1 MKWVLGL
8 GASIFAIAMGLAATT
23 TIPAAAVSIDD
34 AIFKFLPPETQGI
47 VFIDVA
53 ALRNASLVRDA
64 LKDQKLTSPRGW
76 DDFVQATGMVPERD
90 IDKVTI
96 GKLDAQ
102 DGLVIIQ
109 GRIDKFKIEQFLKD
123 KGKQPQAYLGRN
135 LYLDGDGAFVLLD
148 NVALLGKLSA
158 VKKAIDQMQLPGSS
172 PLRRDLMAAIQT
184 IETGNQVWGV
194 GDFSVNDLGTLGV
207 RGPAPAVEMLK
218 SLKSGTYQMRV
229 DTGIHARAI
238 GNFAD
243 AESAKNIGDL
253 ARGAIAVAKLQ
264 VAKQQP
270 DMVLLLDGIQ
280 VSNSGPTLTVRIE
293 EAGELLMKLK
303 DLRAYSPTR
312 EEGWTRH

>member
-1 MKWVLGL
+1 MKWVLGA
-8 GASIFAIAMGLAATT
+8 ASIFAIAMGWAATT
-23 TIPAAAVSIDD
+23 TIPAATVSIDD
-34 AIFKFLPPETQGI
+34 ATFKFLPPETQGI

-53 ALRNASLVRDA
+53 ALRNAPFVQDV
-64 LKDQKLTSPRGW
+64 LKDQKVTPPSGW
-76 DDFVQATGMVPERD
+76 DEFVKATGTNPEQD

-96 GKLDAQ
+96 GKLNAPDA
-102 DGLVIIQ
+102 LVILQ
-109 GRIDKFKIEQFLKD
+109 GRLDKFKIEQYLKD
-123 KGKQPQAYLGRN
+123 KGKHPQAYLGHS

-148 NVALLGKLSA
+148 NVVLLGKLSA
-158 VKKAIDQMQLPGSS
+158 VKKAIDQIQLPGSS

-184 IETGNQVWGV
+184 IEAGNQVWGV

-218 SLKSGTYQMRV
+218 SLKSGTYEMRV
-229 DTGIHARAI
+229 DSGIHARAI

-243 AESAKNIGDL
+243 SESAKNIGDL
-253 ARGAIAVAKLQ
+253 ARGAIAVAKMQ

-270 DMVLLLDGIQ
+270 DMVQLLDGIQ

-303 DLRAYSPTR
+303 DIRAVPLPR
-312 EEGWTRH
+312 

>member
-1 MKWVLGL
+1 MKWVL
-8 GASIFAIAMGLAATT
+8 GASIFAIVMGWAATT
-23 TIPAAAVSIDD
+23 TIPAATVSIDD
-34 AIFKFLPPETQGI
+34 AILKFLPPETQGI

-53 ALRNASLVRDA
+53 ALRDASFVRDV
-64 LKDQKLTSPRGW
+64 LKDQKVTAPREW
-76 DDFVQATGMVPERD
+76 DEFAKATGTNPESD

-96 GKLDAQ
+96 GKLNAQ

-109 GRIDKFKIEQFLKD
+109 GRLDKFKIEQYLKD
-123 KGKQPQAYLGRN
+123 KGKHPQAYLGHS
-135 LYLDGDGAFVLLD
+135 LYVDGDSAFVLLD

-172 PLRRDLMAAIQT
+172 PLRPDLMAAIQT

-207 RGPAPAVEMLK
+207 RGPAPVVEMLK

-270 DMVLLLDGIQ
+270 DIVLLLDGIQ

-303 DLRAYSPTR
+303 DLRAYSPPR

>member
-8 GASIFAIAMGLAATT
+8 GASIFAIAMGLTATT
-23 TIPAAAVSIDD
+23 TIPAATVSIDD
-34 AIFKFLPPETQGI
+34 AIFKFLPTETQGI

-109 GRIDKFKIEQFLKD
+109 GRIDKFKIEQYVKD
-123 KGKQPQAYLGRN
+123 RGKQSQTYLGQSIYRD
-135 LYLDGDGAFVLLD
+135 DGDGAFVLLD
-148 NVALLGKLSA
+148 NVVLVGKVNA
-158 VKKAIDQMQLPGSS
+158 VKKAIDQMQLPGSA
-172 PLRRDLMAAIQT
+172 PLRRDLIAAMQT
-184 IETGNQVWGV
+184 IEAGNQVWGV

-229 DTGIHARAI
+229 DTGLHARAI

-243 AESAKNIGDL
+243 AESAKNIVDL
-253 ARGAIAVAKLQ
+253 ARGALAVAKLQ
-264 VAKQQP
+264 VAKDQP
-270 DMVLLLDGIQ
+270 DIVQLLDGIQ

-293 EAGELLMKLK
+293 EAGDLLMKLK
-303 DLRAYSPTR
+303 DVRSAPLP
-312 EEGWTRH
+312 GH

>member
-1 MKWVLGL
+1 MKWVLGA
-8 GASIFAIAMGLAATT
+8 ASIFAIAMGWAATT
-23 TIPAAAVSIDD
+23 TIPAATVSIDD
-34 AIFKFLPPETQGI
+34 ATFKFLPPETQGI

-53 ALRNASLVRDA
+53 ALRNAPFVRDV
-64 LKDQKLTSPRGW
+64 LKDQKVTPPSGW
-76 DDFVQATGMVPERD
+76 DEFVKATGTNPEQD

-96 GKLDAQ
+96 GKLNAPDA
-102 DGLVIIQ
+102 LVILQ
-109 GRIDKFKIEQFLKD
+109 GRLDKFKIEQYLKD
-123 KGKQPQAYLGRN
+123 KGKHPQAYLGHS

-148 NVALLGKLSA
+148 NVVLLGKLSA
-158 VKKAIDQMQLPGSS
+158 VKKAIDQIQLPGSS

-184 IETGNQVWGV
+184 IEAGNQVWGV

-218 SLKSGTYQMRV
+218 SLKSGTYEMRV
-229 DTGIHARAI
+229 DSGIHARAI

-243 AESAKNIGDL
+243 SESAKNIGDL

-264 VAKQQP
+264 VAQQQP
-270 DMVLLLDGIQ
+270 DMVQLLDGIQ

-303 DLRAYSPTR
+303 DIRAVPLPR
-312 EEGWTRH
+312 